1 MSDEGW
7 LDCYAVVRV
16 DHFTKDIATLSSPV
30 TVMGIA
36 ARTTMGD
43 PGGYLPRL
51 GSVTVK
57 EIVTSIPMAD
67 SEVNRL
73 NEINSARG
81 GFYVWKATRCRRCDL
96 AKLEVLGQSCSWP
109 RVHLYAVVSVLV
121 DSFGA
126 GSPEAIDVEEVVLSR
141 EEAKGEVE
149 GRSQANIAS
158 GRVSFWQ
165 TTRMRREMAASI
177 RSAASGNG

>member
-16 DHFTKDIATLSSPV
+16 DHFTKDITTPSSPV
-30 TVMGIA
+30 TVMDIVTS
-36 ARTTMGD
+36 TTMGD

-57 EIVTSIPMAD
+57 EIVTSVPIAD

-73 NEINSARG
+73 NEINSTRG
-81 GFYVWKATRCRRCDL
+81 CLYSSKATRFRRCDL
-96 AKLEVLGQSCSWP
+96 AKLEILGQSCSWP
-109 RVHLYAVVSVLV
+109 RVPLYAVVSVLV

-126 GSPEAIDVEEVVLSR
+126 GSLEAIDVEEVVLSS
-141 EEAKGEVE
+141 EEAKGEVK
-149 GRSQANIAS
+149 GRSQANIAR

-177 RSAASGNG
+177 RSAATGND